1 LYTNKYKN
9 INQFRLKT
17 KFTKVP
23 YQIAYT
29 DYFPNAIELEL
40 AGVLSRDV
48 KIDIP
53 AGYLT
58 NKPET

>member
-1 LYTNKYKN
+1 
-9 INQFRLKT
+9 
-17 KFTKVP
+17 
-23 YQIAYT
+23 
-29 DYFPNAIELEL
+29 LEL

-58 NKPET
+58 NKPETWIDQPY